1 MAALLSDL
9 PLAYACLALDRIAE
23 DARLHE
29 DVTAFTVEREHNFSS
44 PSNGIDDPEGESAFT
59 RLRRHRD
66 AVADL
71 VPDQRQRPREQDRDE
86 ELGAIRARWNRAV
99 VLVDDLGDD
108 EVFIQVQVMP

>member
-1 MAALLSDL
+1 LSDR

-29 DVTAFTVEREHNFSS
+29 DVTAFTVEREHIFSS

-66 AVADL
+66 AIADL

-86 ELGAIRARWNRAV
+86 ELGAVRARWNRALV
-99 VLVDDLGDD
+99 VVDDLGDD
-108 EVFIQVQVMP
+108 EVFVQVQAMP